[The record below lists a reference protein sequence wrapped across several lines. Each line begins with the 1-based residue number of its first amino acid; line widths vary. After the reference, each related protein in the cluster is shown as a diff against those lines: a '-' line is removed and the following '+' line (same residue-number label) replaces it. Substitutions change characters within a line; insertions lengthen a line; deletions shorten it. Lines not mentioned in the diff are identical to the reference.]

1 MRTSDRHKQELSA
14 GSGDMPWHKEA
25 PRDDALGSARAR
37 AASTLEGLWK
47 RFPGPSSR
55 LAETNRTGALD
66 YNHAARC
73 GTALAR
79 LRHCRGRPRP
89 TCARTLWRFDSD
101 HQRPQ
106 RNGTR
111 SGGANVIEGGH
122 VPHAPRSDKALW
134 WEWRAYTLA
143 RTMTTRAAGGSNP
156 PSLGTRGQGT
166 KAKPLHGHGRN
177 ETFATAQQANQQDS
191 RAVTTDPTTGRPCDE
206 VRPPPA
212 PYTRANLTTRTRAA
226 GSGRETKQQTQSKQ
240 ECRTVQTRR
249 GAAIP
254 ALLVPWGRHG
264 TSIGSGRAHTLAL
277 SHGNPRGR
285 PTSRR
290 PPLRCP
296 GPTAT
301 HRSCRKNNPF
311 LKGRLTGIECSVRL
325 KKTAT
330 NTR

>member
-89 TCARTLWRFDSD
+89 TCARTPWRFDSD
-101 HQRPQ
+101 HQHPQ
-106 RNGTR
+106 RNGTP

-177 ETFATAQQANQQDS
+177 ETFATAQASQPKRLARGYNG
-191 RAVTTDPTTGRPCDE
+191 PHTGRPRDE

-212 PYTRANLTTRTRAA
+212 QHIPARISLPARGPRGAGARPSNKRKASKNVVRFKPVVEQRYLPSSSLGAEMALQLGVGERTR
-226 GSGRETKQQTQSKQ
+226 S
-240 ECRTVQTRR
+240 
-249 GAAIP
+249 P
-254 ALLVPWGRHG
+254 
-264 TSIGSGRAHTLAL
+264 
-277 SHGNPRGR
+277 
-285 PTSRR
+285 
-290 PPLRCP
+290 
-296 GPTAT
+296 
-301 HRSCRKNNPF
+301 
-311 LKGRLTGIECSVRL
+311 
-325 KKTAT
+325 
-330 NTR
+330 